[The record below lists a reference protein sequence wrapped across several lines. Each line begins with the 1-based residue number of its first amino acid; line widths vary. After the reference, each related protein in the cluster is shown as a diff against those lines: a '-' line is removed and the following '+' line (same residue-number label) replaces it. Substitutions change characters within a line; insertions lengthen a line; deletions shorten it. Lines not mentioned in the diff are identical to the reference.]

1 MRFTFVAALLAV
13 LSGCATQPVEAIAAK
28 PRNIVLFVAS
38 GASFNMLTA
47 ARIYAVGEDGD
58 LAIDTL
64 PESAFVKTFSNNAQG
79 SDGTAA
85 MAAYMAG
92 VKVNNGV
99 GPTAPTLAEL
109 AKRRGMSAGAAT
121 AADAAQAIATLS
133 KNTKGFFL
141 VVENGLIE
149 AALQN
154 SNARRAL
161 QEYVVFDSALKAAIA
176 QMRAIDPGLK
186 NTLIVAT
193 SDHDHTMLLNG
204 YSRRTGKTSATQA
217 GVLGLIYREGDG
229 QVRRDL
235 DGSPVAIIGFGT
247 GTKRAQGKRS
257 AALTEAI
264 VSAEDYR
271 QEAAVRSNSGH
282 GGGDVYLGAIG
293 AGAHAF
299 HGTIDNTRVF
309 EIIKAAAGL

>member
-1 MRFTFVAALLAV
+1 MRFPLVLLLLAV
-13 LSGCATQPVEAIAAK
+13 LSGCASQPVEAGTAK
-28 PRNIVLFVAS
+28 PRNILLFVAS
-38 GASFNMLTA
+38 GAGINTLTA

-58 LAIDTL
+58 LTIDTL

-79 SDGTAA
+79 SDAAAA
-85 MAAYMAG
+85 MTAYMTG

-99 GPTAPTLAEL
+99 GPSAPTLAEL

-121 AADAAQAIATLS
+121 AAGAAQAISALS
-133 KNTKGFFL
+133 KNPKGFFL
-141 VVENGLIE
+141 VVENGLIGT
-149 AALQN
+149 ALQN

-161 QEYVVFDSALKAAIA
+161 QEYVVFDDALKAAIA
-176 QMRAIDPGLK
+176 QMRAIDPDLK

-204 YSRRTGKTSATQA
+204 YSRRTGKTTATEP
-217 GVLGLIYREGDG
+217 GVLGLIHRDGDG

-235 DGSPVAIIGFGT
+235 DGAPVTIIGFGT
-247 GTKRAQGKRS
+247 GQNRLQGKRS
-257 AALTEAI
+257 AALTDAI
-264 VSAEDYR
+264 VSFEDYR
-271 QEAAVRSNSGH
+271 QEAVVRSNSGH

-293 AGAHAF
+293 AGAQAF

-309 EIIKAAAGL
+309 EIIKAAAGM